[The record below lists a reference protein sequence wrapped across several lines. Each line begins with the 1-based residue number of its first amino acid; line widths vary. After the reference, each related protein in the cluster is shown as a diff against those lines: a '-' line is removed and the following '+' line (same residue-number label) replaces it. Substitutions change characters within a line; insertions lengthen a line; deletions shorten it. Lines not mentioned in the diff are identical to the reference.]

1 MQEIKK
7 TRIVI
12 ASVLKPVDD
21 TRMFEK
27 MGQSLAPDYDVHII
41 GYPTLRQPASGM
53 VTFHPLT
60 PFRRLSANRLKASW
74 KIFMKILQL
83 RPAIVIVNTH
93 ELLLAGIV
101 LKLVTGLRLIYDVRE
116 NYWRNITHTDTFP
129 AGLKTVIASW
139 VKIKEWIATSFV
151 DHYLLAETAYQHE
164 MRFPSGRFTILQ
176 NKFHKPVAFQA
187 PRKTRQRATIQ
198 LLFSGTIAASTGVFT
213 AINLASALYA
223 LNPRIR
229 LTIMG
234 YCAIPDTREALHKIL
249 QEKPYISF
257 TGGGQLVPHT
267 QILEAIN
274 YADYGIIAYPPNPS
288 TDNTIPTKLY
298 EYVGSQLPVLLIN
311 HPAWVKVCQAYNA
324 AIVFDPGDFQP
335 AAILRQMDQET
346 FYTAPVEG
354 VFWEDEAPRLLE
366 IVKNLNRQEK
376 DNKSFK
382 IFF

>member
-1 MQEIKK
+1 
-7 TRIVI
+7 
-12 ASVLKPVDD
+12 
-21 TRMFEK
+21 
-27 MGQSLAPDYDVHII
+27 
-41 GYPTLRQPASGM
+41 
-53 VTFHPLT
+53 
-60 PFRRLSANRLKASW
+60 
-74 KIFMKILQL
+74 
-83 RPAIVIVNTH
+83 
-93 ELLLAGIV
+93 
-101 LKLVTGLRLIYDVRE
+101 
-116 NYWRNITHTDTFP
+116 
-129 AGLKTVIASW
+129 
-139 VKIKEWIATSFV
+139 
-151 DHYLLAETAYQHE
+151 
-164 MRFPSGRFTILQ
+164 
-176 NKFHKPVAFQA
+176 
-187 PRKTRQRATIQ
+187 QRATIQ